1 MAFGT
6 GSELLFIE
14 GQDFMIVWLGRVITE
29 NRVGFRSC
37 AATDFV
43 SVVAPGS

>member
-14 GQDFMIVWLGRVITE
+14 EQDFTIVWLARVITE
-29 NRVGFRSC
+29 NRAGFSSS
-37 AATDFV
+37 AADEFV
-43 SVVAPGS
+43 SVVAPGT